1 MSLAHKTK
9 GAKRSKSLSCPS
21 NLARVGECD
30 SLAATAGG
38 PGMTTATE
46 AQKMRLAEAFLR
58 LAREALRGVPTD
70 LGAAENFGNALF
82 ECPDS
87 SEDVARLVQQ
97 LCPAEEWPEIARVLD
112 DFSRA

>member
-1 MSLAHKTK
+1 MLPAVAAH
-9 GAKRSKSLSCPS
+9 AHQKR
-21 NLARVGECD
+21 ARSAPNIGCTCRESAFVILG
-30 SLAATAGG
+30 
-38 PGMTTATE
+38 GMTTATE
-46 AQKMRLAEAFLR
+46 AQKMRLAEASLR

-70 LGAAENFGNALF
+70 LESAENCGNALF

-97 LCPAEEWPEIARVLD
+97 LCPADEWPEIARVLA